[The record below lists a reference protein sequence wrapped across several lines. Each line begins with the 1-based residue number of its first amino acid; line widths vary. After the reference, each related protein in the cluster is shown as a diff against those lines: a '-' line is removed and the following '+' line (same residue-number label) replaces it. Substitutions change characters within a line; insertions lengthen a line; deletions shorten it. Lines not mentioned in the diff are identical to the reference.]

1 MLEEGEMGPW
11 KGTKQ
16 QKMVPEARSRRSQSV
31 ESREEQHRADVRVT
45 QHIWSPRLEVDRAP
59 IPWGASV
66 REFQKGRVG
75 HITKALEQPLLLPKD
90 MDGYRRLKK
99 NDIFLSLKKDLVMVN
114 CLSIYEFTYQITF
127 LFLTYSIFMNFWL
140 DYLTNFCG
148 RGVVP

>member
-1 MLEEGEMGPW
+1 M
-11 KGTKQ
+11 
-16 QKMVPEARSRRSQSV
+16 
-31 ESREEQHRADVRVT
+31 RVT

-99 NDIFLSLKKDLVMVN
+99 NDLFWSLKKDLVMVN
-114 CLSIYEFTYQITF
+114 CSSIYEFAYQITF
-127 LFLTYSIFMNFWL
+127 LFLTYSIFVNFWL
-140 DYLTNFCG
+140 DYLTSFCG

>member
-1 MLEEGEMGPW
+1 M
-11 KGTKQ
+11 
-16 QKMVPEARSRRSQSV
+16 
-31 ESREEQHRADVRVT
+31 RVT

-99 NDIFLSLKKDLVMVN
+99 KRPFLVSKEGPCYGKLL
-114 CLSIYEFTYQITF
+114 IY
-127 LFLTYSIFMNFWL
+127 L
-140 DYLTNFCG
+140 
-148 RGVVP
+148 